1 MAESSAFKTD
11 EEIVGIALT
20 HKEFFGEL
28 VRRYQ
33 DRLGRYLRRLGVFRH
48 EDIEDVLQNIFLKTY
63 RNLNDFDRSLKFSS
77 WIYRIAHNEAMS
89 FFRSRSV
96 RPEGFVLE
104 DSETALEMLKSGLD
118 SSFEAEL
125 ALDSAHLS
133 KAMAALDPKYRDVLV
148 LRYFEDREYADISDI
163 LRIPQGTVATL
174 LNRAKKKLRTSL
186 SHLQP

>member
-1 MAESSAFKTD
+1 MADSSALKTD

-33 DRLGRYLRRLGVFRH
+33 DRLGRYLRRLGVYRY
-48 EDIEDVLQNIFLKTY
+48 EDMEDVLQNIFLKTY

-96 RPEGFVLE
+96 RPEGSALE
-104 DSETALEMLKSGLD
+104 DSEAALEILRSNLD
-118 SSFEAEL
+118 SSAEAEL
-125 ALDSAHLS
+125 GLDAAHLA
-133 KAMAALDPKYRDVLV
+133 KALSQLEPKYRDVLV
-148 LRYFEDREYADISDI
+148 LRYFEDREYSEISDI

-174 LNRAKKKLRTSL
+174 LNRSKKKLRTL
-186 SHLQP
+186 LAHLQL